1 MRCDWSYSGD
11 LAERR
16 KEGELKAASIGK
28 MQGRCL
34 EANGGE
40 EKVWVRQGLFY
51 FTFPVSFSL
60 CPETKGSRHTCDRV
74 LSLDHQGKIPRLKT
88 H

>member
-16 KEGELKAASIGK
+16 KEGEIKAAGIGK
-28 MQGRCL
+28 IQGRCL

-40 EKVWVRQGLFY
+40 ERRSGSDRACSTL
-51 FTFPVSFSL
+51 PSLSLSL
-60 CPETKGSRHTCDRV
+60 CPETKGPGSTCDRV
-74 LSLDHQGKIPRLKT
+74 LS
-88 H
+88 

>member
-1 MRCDWSYSGD
+1 MRCDWSYDGD

-16 KEGELKAASIGK
+16 KEGELKAAGIGK

-40 EKVWVRQGLFY
+40 ERRSGSDRACSTL
-51 FTFPVSFSL
+51 PSL
-60 CPETKGSRHTCDRV
+60 SLSLGPETKGPGSTCDRV
-74 LSLDHQGKIPRLKT
+74 LS
-88 H
+88 